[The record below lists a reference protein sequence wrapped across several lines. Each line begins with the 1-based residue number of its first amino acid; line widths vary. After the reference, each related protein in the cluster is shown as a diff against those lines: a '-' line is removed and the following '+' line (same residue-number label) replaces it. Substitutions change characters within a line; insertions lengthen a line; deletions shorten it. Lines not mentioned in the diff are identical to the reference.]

1 VAEALTVHPHV
12 GSLHN
17 LNATLLERAGKYR
30 QAVDAAEQGLGD
42 DSALPQLHKNLGDC
56 HYRAG
61 QYDRALEAY
70 ERATRLAP
78 GQGHDVWFKMGNI
91 RYRKHERE
99 AALECW
105 EKALELDPE
114 NALIRTNLDL
124 VRTVM

>member
-1 VAEALTVHPHV
+1 MHPHV
-12 GSLHN
+12 APLHN

-30 QAVDAAEQGLGD
+30 QAVEAAEHGLGD
-42 DSALPQLHKNLGDC
+42 DSALPQLHKNLGDL

-61 QYDRALEAY
+61 QYDRALRIV
-70 ERATRLAP
+70 RAGDTACTDAGPRL
-78 GQGHDVWFKMGNI
+78 WFKLGNI

-114 NALIRTNLDL
+114 NAHPDQSRPPP
-124 VRTVM
+124 TVM